1 MAKLDPL
8 GPSLQNFPRQSHIF
22 KAKLWFSLKVRALHK
37 KIFTRPSI
45 LPKRHWTK
53 TRETVSLKEKGP
65 KTPWDVMGVK
75 TTCLEAPGVSLGG
88 SGVSIGGF
96 RILRGEQ
103 MYCEGLA
110 HRIFAYPA
118 CSYKSIALRIF
129 KTSHFEYSHLEYSR
143 CKLRVKLGDSCSRLK
158 HMLVSNGGRSIL
170 DQFSGVPLSSKM
182 LFAKICP
189 KLYLYHMTYTL
200 EVQRPFKKRFSP
212 KTESFLNRESESSK
226 IGNCCFNS
234 L

>member
-53 TRETVSLKEKGP
+53 TSETVSLKEKGP

-110 HRIFAYPA
+110 LRIFAYPA

-143 CKLRVKLGDSCSRLK
+143 PQPSTKQKVRVGLPFGPVWVFCRVCWFSASFHLFLPSHLFTAVSMNLMNLSQLLHIQMQTFLHCS
-158 HMLVSNGGRSIL
+158 GRA
-170 DQFSGVPLSSKM
+170 Q
-182 LFAKICP
+182 
-189 KLYLYHMTYTL
+189 
-200 EVQRPFKKRFSP
+200 QRM
-212 KTESFLNRESESSK
+212 
-226 IGNCCFNS
+226 
-234 L
+234 